1 MKGYGQFCDRLGEW
15 GQQWARAQIG
25 RDDLDAG
32 LLMWDIHRRLDLDA
46 LPPTRVVV
54 RFDFR
59 GAPATMRPR
68 LPDLA

>member
-1 MKGYGQFCDRLGEW
+1 M
-15 GQQWARAQIG
+15 ARAQIG